1 MVYYMKAPPYGSI
14 AWKRLQSHYNNSII
28 TIKKIIVTTTEKY
41 ELFTLDATDI
51 SNKYIELVGTI
62 NDNQS
67 IRVFIDNVGIKAEQ
81 GVDYSVSAN
90 QIFWTAY
97 SLATLLE
104 VGDKLKIF
112 YI

>member
-1 MVYYMKAPPYGSI
+1 MKAPVYGSI
-14 AWKRLQSHYNNSII
+14 AWKRLQAQTNSSITEINHII
-28 TIKKIIVTTTEKY
+28 TLTTVKY

-51 SNKYIELVGTI
+51 SNKYVELTGTV

-67 IRVFIDNVGIKAEQ
+67 IMVFLDNIGIKAEQ

-97 SLATLLE
+97 QLDSLLE